1 MSKTRTITT
10 LDDLKND
17 QSAVITFEQY
27 TELSNK
33 LIDLTNKLKQK
44 TEDFDIDELEI
55 EMLKSDIETI
65 ATIGRNYKKEIID
78 QQKLKEISDQNN
90 KILKENKDK
99 LDITIKNKII
109 NNSKKTKEELANIAL
124 TRNQLIKDKYKDF
137 F

>member
-1 MSKTRTITT
+1 MSKTRTVTT

-17 QSAVITFEQY
+17 QSVVITFEQY

-55 EMLKSDIETI
+55 EMLKCDIETI

-78 QQKLKEISDQNN
+78 QKKLKEISDQNN
-90 KILKENKDK
+90 KVLKENKDK